1 MTNEERRFNQFIF
14 MLFRAAYH
22 SSLMDDTIS
31 AKALIA
37 LLPLFREHANT
48 PAMIHHAMLLIRKQT
63 HFLNQGQIPL
73 MTVDQPLFALAKTI
87 QWAKPDVFGE
97 DKLVV
102 MMGDLH
108 IEMTFMKCLGII
120 LHWTL
125 LEWFQIAVLL

>member
-1 MTNEERRFNQFIF
+1 
-14 MLFRAAYH
+14 
-22 SSLMDDTIS
+22 MDDTIS
-31 AKALIA
+31 AKAL
-37 LLPLFREHANT
+37 LSLFREHANT
-48 PAMIHHAMLLIRKQT
+48 PAMIHHAMLLIIKQT

-125 LEWFQIAVLL
+125 LEWLQIAVLLEKIG

>member
-1 MTNEERRFNQFIF
+1 MQ
-14 MLFRAAYH
+14 
-22 SSLMDDTIS
+22 
-31 AKALIA
+31 
-37 LLPLFREHANT
+37 T
-48 PAMIHHAMLLIRKQT
+48 PAMIHHAMLLIINQT

-108 IEMTFMKCLGII
+108 IEMTFMKCFGII
-120 LHWTL
+120 LHWAL
-125 LEWFQIAVLL
+125 LEWQMPTVSCW